1 MNFIRGKKAWKGVVL
16 STQRVYTWKGALERC
31 CPFHAKGLYVERSP
45 RKVLSFPRKRSIRGK
60 EPSKGVVLSTQK
72 LYTWKEGLERCCAFH
87 AKALCVERRPRKVLY
102 FPRKGSIRGKKAS
115 KSVVLSTH
123 KRYKWILY
131 QKSTNH

>member
-1 MNFIRGKKAWKGVVL
+1 MSGDIESFRLRSVAFVSYNRTNEL
-16 STQRVYTWKGALERC
+16 YTWKEGLERC
-31 CPFHAKGLYVERSP
+31 CAFHAKGLYVERSP

-102 FPRKGSIRGKKAS
+102 FPRINVRSEETR
-115 KSVVLSTH
+115 L
-123 KRYKWILY
+123 
-131 QKSTNH
+131 N